1 MKISE
6 LKDIIIKEFGEE
18 EWQFFKEKIMV
29 LFILLVYLILYAV
42 YLPYKLKGLVDER
55 A

>member
-1 MKISE
+1 
-6 LKDIIIKEFGEE
+6 LTALL
-18 EWQFFKEKIMV
+18 FFKEKIMV